1 MTVTQEKPRPGPAV
15 FTADDPTVERLPD
28 VVAHPA
34 EAVPVPEP
42 EAARPRRPG
51 LVAVAI
57 AAAVALIAL
66 GIGVDIAF
74 LVDELLA
81 TSPVLGWLA
90 VGVAGT
96 LAVALVALIWRE
108 LRALARLG
116 RIDELRRR
124 TELAVT
130 TGDAATADEALAAL
144 TRLYAR
150 RPEMAWALT
159 RFGDRRDDV
168 MDTADRLALFET
180 DVLRPLDQQAVAAIA
195 GTAQITAVFTAI
207 SPFATLDMLV
217 TGWRNLALVRRLAGI
232 YGGRPGLAG
241 SIKLMRRVVL
251 YMALTGGL
259 EAGDSLAGH
268 VLGGGVAAKLSA
280 RLGEG
285 VVNGLLTAR
294 IGIAAIH
301 FCRPLPF
308 IRAPKPKIRDMAA
321 AVVEEL
327 RKRM

>member
-1 MTVTQEKPRPGPAV
+1 M
-15 FTADDPTVERLPD
+15 
-28 VVAHPA
+28 
-34 EAVPVPEP
+34 
-42 EAARPRRPG
+42 
-51 LVAVAI
+51 
-57 AAAVALIAL
+57 
-66 GIGVDIAF
+66 
-74 LVDELLA
+74 
-81 TSPVLGWLA
+81 LGWLA

-217 TGWRNLALVRRLAGI
+217 TGWRNLALVQRLAGI